1 MTHLSSRSRI
11 ETAVIHLLWGVGFIV
26 SMLGISLIL
35 AAEACNPFGKTLAR
49 TALDVATA
57 TCIVA
62 NADRPDAEVKA
73 ICGVVDAID
82 DPMRELLKTSREQ
95 TKLARSKAEL
105 ASAARCSPDGGR

>member
-1 MTHLSSRSRI
+1 MTLSKRSRI
-11 ETAVIHLLWGVGFIV
+11 ETAVLHLLWVVGFIV
-26 SMLGISLIL
+26 SMLGISL
-35 AAEACNPFGKTLAR
+35 AAEACNPFGKAVAR
-49 TALDVATA
+49 TALDVVTA